1 MSPSKKSLSKS
12 VLGLAV
18 AGTFLLGACGDD
30 GGSTTSD
37 STAATS
43 AAASSAP
50 KISGQWVRASSTDMT
65 AAYMTITSADG
76 DKLVSAS
83 VDKSIAGMVQIHE
96 TVAADSS
103 MGSATSMGSM
113 GSDTT
118 MGHMGSDSSMAGTG
132 EMKMQEVKS
141 IDLPKGTAVELKPGG
156 YHVMVMELAKP
167 LEKGSEVKLT
177 LTFEK
182 AGTVDVTAPV
192 SDVAPS

>member
-30 GGSTTSD
+30 GGSTTSE

-96 TVAADSS
+96 TVAMDA
-103 MGSATSMGSM
+103 SATSMGSM

-118 MGHMGSDSSMAGTG
+118 MGHMGSDSSMAGSG

-192 SDVAPS
+192 SDVAPG